1 VTIERVHRISLAMI
15 VRDEARCI
23 ERCLASVRDLV
34 DEMIVVDTGS
44 TDDTVALAEAAG
56 ASVHH
61 FTWVDDFA
69 AARNVSLDH
78 CSGDWILMLDADDW
92 LESGAEVLASL
103 RSTAPTFAGIVEIV
117 GRTRGDV
124 VSTSPSIRVF
134 PAGTRYA
141 GRIHEQPQLAVD
153 ERHLDVRIATD
164 GYQDEQLEKKAGR
177 NQRLLELA
185 LVDDPENAYLW
196 YQLAREH
203 GHAGAHAAACLG
215 FERANQLDG
224 PTRPTSPPWRH
235 GLVVQYVASLV
246 IAGRTQDAV
255 DLAADEMQHW
265 EHSADFLY
273 VLGHALN
280 QHALAHPEIADHV
293 LPMAEEAWRTCLTL
307 GDAHLVGS
315 VEGHG
320 GYLAARQL
328 VGLYERQGREQD
340 AARLRPLAARQ

>member
-1 VTIERVHRISLAMI
+1 VNQTQSYRVSLAMI

-23 ERCLASVRDLV
+23 TRCLESIRDVV
-34 DEMIVVDTGS
+34 DEMVVVDTGS
-44 TDDTVALAEAAG
+44 TDTTVQLAEAAG
-56 ASVHH
+56 AIVHH
-61 FTWVDDFA
+61 FDWVDDFA
-69 AARNVSLDH
+69 AARNASLDH
-78 CSGDWILMLDADDW
+78 CSGDWIVMLDADDW

-103 RSTAPTFAGIVEIV
+103 RSTAPTYAGIVEIA

-141 GRIHEQPQLAVD
+141 GRIHEQPQLEVG
-153 ERHLDVRIATD
+153 ERRLDVRIATD
-164 GYQDEQLEKKAGR
+164 GYQSEQLERKVGR

-185 LVDDPENAYLW
+185 LGDEPENAYLW

-224 PTRPTSPPWRH
+224 PTRPDSPPWRH

-246 IAGRTQDAV
+246 LAGRTQDAV
-255 DLAADEMQHW
+255 DLAADELEHW
-265 EHSADFLY
+265 EHSPDFLY

-280 QHALAHPEIADHV
+280 QHALDHPEIAEQV
-293 LPMAEEAWRTCLTL
+293 LPMAEEAWLTCLSL
-307 GDAHLVGS
+307 GDAQLVGS
-315 VEGHG
+315 IEGHG
-320 GYLAARQL
+320 SYLAAREL

-340 AARLRPLAARQ
+340 AARVRPLTRR